1 MDFSCFICLFCFC
14 FVLFCFFSL
23 FLGIVVFYLFVFWF
37 FIYLFFINSFF
48 FVVAASGRE
57 GCVLGSCCVFF
68 VFFLLSFCRGEGYF
82 ILRVGGVRDSS
93 SAGQSLT

>member
-1 MDFSCFICLFCFC
+1 MIA
-14 FVLFCFFSL
+14 CFFS
-23 FLGIVVFYLFVFWF
+23 YS
-37 FIYLFFINSFF
+37 FI

-57 GCVLGSCCVFF
+57 GCVLSSFCVS
-68 VFFLLSFCRGEGYF
+68 FLLSFCRGKGYF

>member
-1 MDFSCFICLFCFC
+1 MIA
-14 FVLFCFFSL
+14 CFFS
-23 FLGIVVFYLFVFWF
+23 YS
-37 FIYLFFINSFF
+37 FI

-57 GCVLGSCCVFF
+57 GCVLSSFCVC
-68 VFFLLSFCRGEGYF
+68 VFFLLSFCRGKGYF